1 MKENQGW
8 NSRQELGGR
17 NWSRSHGVMLLTR
30 LLSLGLLSLLSYTI
44 EDHFPLD
51 GTGPVGWTLP
61 HQSLIKKILTG
72 LPIGQSNRSN
82 YLSSFQ
88 ICKVSKKVTGITTL
102 WHSLNI
108 CVLVIGSLT
117 GLLCILSAVQKRKTQ
132 KSVFSEEENG
142 SQWKWDS
149 DEPTL
154 GQR

>member
-1 MKENQGW
+1 MKGSQGRSS
-8 NSRQELGGR
+8 SRNLEQELKQR
-17 NWSRSHGVMLLTR
+17 PQKTLLT
-30 LLSLGLLSLLSYTI
+30 GL
-44 EDHFPLD
+44 PL
-51 GTGPVGWTLP
+51 TARSAHLYNWGPSAQGCHCPVTLP